1 MSHPPMNRPPKSLR
15 IAVLAHCRHPI
26 AAPFMG
32 GMEAHAYHLA
42 HALSAR
48 GHDVT
53 LVAAGDSRVEVALHP
68 LMAEH
73 YDRAYP
79 WHQFHGTAALNQ
91 HLDSHHAA
99 ALRDLRDGGFDVI
112 HNNTLHRYPP
122 RMARQARVAMVT
134 SLHVPPFDALA
145 RAIRASA
152 APWHPVTGCSTRHL
166 AAYFPQGVPPSARV
180 VPNGIDLAAW
190 PFSPRGDGSALWAG
204 RMTPNK
210 APHLAIEAASRA
222 GVPLTLFG
230 AIEDGNYF
238 EARIRPLLSGGIRF
252 GGHLAGADLAAE
264 YGRASVLL
272 FTPQW
277 DEPFGLAA
285 IEAMACGTP
294 VAAVSMGAVHEVLG
308 PAGRFATPDGTGLDL
323 ALRAA
328 MEIPRLT
335 ARRHVEAHF
344 SLSRM
349 IDAQEAL
356 YHEAMAHL
364 DAPAE
369 PVDFAPIELPPDLG
383 RAPEPM
389 LRRA

>member
-1 MSHPPMNRPPKSLR
+1 MSRRRTSLR

-26 AAPFMG
+26 SAPFMG

-68 LMAEH
+68 MMACH
-73 YDRAYP
+73 YDRDYP
-79 WHQFHGTAALNQ
+79 WHRFHGTAELNL
-91 HLDSHHAA
+91 HLDTHHAE
-99 ALRDLRDGGFDVI
+99 ALRDLRAGGFDVI

-152 APWHPVTGCSTRHL
+152 APWHLVTGCSSRHL
-166 AAYFPQGVPPSARV
+166 GAYFPQGVPASARV

-190 PFSPRGDGSALWAG
+190 PFSPRGDGSAIWAG
-204 RMTPNK
+204 RITPNK

-230 AIEDGNYF
+230 AIEDGDYF
-238 EARIRPLLSGGIRF
+238 ETRIRPHLSGRVRF
-252 GGHLAGADLAAE
+252 GGHLAGGDLAVE

-294 VAAVSMGAVHEVLG
+294 VAAVAMGAVHEVLG
-308 PAGRFATPDGTGLDL
+308 PAGRFAAPDGTGLDQ

-328 MEIPRLT
+328 MEIPRLI
-335 ARRHVEAHF
+335 ARRHVEQNF

-349 IDAQEAL
+349 IDAHEAL
-356 YHEAMAHL
+356 YREVIAQL
-364 DAPAE
+364 GAPAD
-369 PVDFAPIELPPDLG
+369 PVDFAPVELPPDLG
-383 RAPEPM
+383 RAPGPM